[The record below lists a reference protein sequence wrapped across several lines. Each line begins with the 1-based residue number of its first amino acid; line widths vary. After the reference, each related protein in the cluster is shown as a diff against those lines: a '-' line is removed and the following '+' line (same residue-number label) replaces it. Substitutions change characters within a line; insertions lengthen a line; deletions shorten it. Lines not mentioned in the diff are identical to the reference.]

1 MKQNID
7 LNKILKEVK
16 FNTSR
21 SGGKGGQ
28 NVNKVETK
36 VELVFNINNS
46 MTIDDEVKQILHKK
60 LYNKLDSES
69 NVRITS
75 QTERTQLG
83 NKKKAIEK
91 FIKLLDSALIKEKF
105 RIKTV
110 KSFTSKQQVLEEK
123 RKHSQKKSIRRTRD
137 FDEDLSA
144 SRNY

>member
-16 FNTSR
+16 YNTSR

-46 MTIDDEVKQILHKK
+46 MTIDDEVKQILIKK

-69 NVRITS
+69 NVRVTS

-83 NKKKAIEK
+83 NKRKTIEK
-91 FIKLLDSALIKEKF
+91 FIKLLDNALIKEKF

-110 KSFTSKQQVLEEK
+110 KSYTSKQQVLEEK
-123 RKHSQKKSIRRTRD
+123 RKHAQKKKERRTKD
-137 FDEDLSA
+137 FEID
-144 SRNY
+144 

>member
-16 FNTSR
+16 YNTSR

-46 MTIDDEVKQILHKK
+46 MTIDDEVKQILLKK

-69 NVRITS
+69 NVRVTS

-83 NKKKAIEK
+83 NKKKTIEK
-91 FIKLLDSALIKEKF
+91 FIKLLDNALIKEKF

-110 KSFTSKQQVLEEK
+110 KSYTSKQQVLEEK
-123 RKHSQKKSIRRTRD
+123 RKHSQKKKERRIKD
-137 FDEDLSA
+137 FED
-144 SRNY
+144 Y

>member
-1 MKQNID
+1 MLKNID

-36 VELVFNINNS
+36 VELVFNIPGS
-46 MTIDDEVKQILHKK
+46 LVIDDEIKENLQKK
-60 LYNKLDSES
+60 LYNKLDSDHS
-69 NVRITS
+69 LRITS

-83 NKKKAIEK
+83 NRKKVIEK
-91 FIKLLDSALIKEKF
+91 FIKLINAALIKEKI

-110 KSFTSKQQVLEEK
+110 KSYSSKQQVLEEK
-123 RKHSQKKSIRRTRD
+123 RKHSKKKENRRKKD
-137 FDEDLSA
+137 FDDE
-144 SRNY
+144 

>member
-16 FNTSR
+16 YNTSR

-46 MTIDDEVKQILHKK
+46 MTIDDEVKQILIKK

-69 NVRITS
+69 NVRVTS

-83 NKKKAIEK
+83 NKKKTIEK
-91 FIKLLDSALIKEKF
+91 FIKLLDNALMKEKF

-110 KSFTSKQQVLEEK
+110 KSYTSKQQVLEEK
-123 RKHSQKKSIRRTRD
+123 RKHSQKKKERRIRD
-137 FDEDLSA
+137 FEDD
-144 SRNY
+144 

>member
-36 VELVFNINNS
+36 VELVFNINSS
-46 MTIDDEVKQILHKK
+46 MTVDDEVKQILLKK
-60 LYNKLDSES
+60 LYNKLDSDS
-69 NVRITS
+69 NLRVTS

-83 NKKKAIEK
+83 NKKKTIEK
-91 FIKLLDSALIKEKF
+91 FIKLLDNALIKEKF

-110 KSFTSKQQVLEEK
+110 KSFTSKQKVLEEK
-123 RKHSQKKSIRRTRD
+123 RKHSQKKKERRIKD
-137 FDEDLSA
+137 FEAD
-144 SRNY
+144 

>member
-16 FNTSR
+16 YNTSR

-46 MTIDDEVKQILHKK
+46 MTIDDEVKQILLKK
-60 LYNKLDSES
+60 LYNKLDSDS
-69 NVRITS
+69 NVRVTS

-83 NKKKAIEK
+83 NKKKTIEK
-91 FIKLLDSALIKEKF
+91 FIKLLDNALIKEKF

-110 KSFTSKQQVLEEK
+110 KSYTSKQQVLEEK
-123 RKHSQKKSIRRTRD
+123 RKHSQKKKERRIKD
-137 FDEDLSA
+137 FEVD
-144 SRNY
+144 